1 MLYRVRRWIT
11 GEPKDEQ
18 LQKRL
23 EQLRQKSHVPV
34 FWLFGKTQSGKTSL
48 IKYLTGADEAEIY
61 KLQKSDG
68 AIVAKIVLD
77 KANDPSVHDLDIK
90 DGVLWYCDA
99 NKGWVCNL
107 T

>member
-1 MLYRVRRWIT
+1 M
-11 GEPKDEQ
+11 
-18 LQKRL
+18 
-23 EQLRQKSHVPV
+23 
-34 FWLFGKTQSGKTSL
+34 
-48 IKYLTGADEAEIY
+48 GADEAEIY

-77 KANDPSVHDLDIK
+77 KANDPSIHGLDIK

-99 NKGWVCNL
+99 NKGWVCKL